1 MITRRKIVLAFAAG
15 AAVAPVASHA
25 QRQPTKVARIGFL
38 GLASSTGWATRVEAL
53 RGGLRDL
60 GYIEGRNIFIEFRW
74 AEGKYDRLPNLADEL
89 VRLNVD
95 VLVTAGTPGTLTAKR
110 ATSTIPIVMAASG
123 DAVAM
128 GLVDSLARPGGN
140 ITGSTFFDPQITAKR
155 LEVLKEAI
163 PRVARVAVLLNPDNS
178 ASTGPVLKAM
188 QIAAESRKIALRKFE
203 VSRPNEL
210 DSAFVAMVQGRV
222 DAVAILDDGLFLANA
237 RALAGIAVNNRLPL
251 IGSKEFVEAGGF
263 IGYGVN
269 LLELWRRAAYFVDR
283 ILKGTRPSDLPV
295 EQATKFELL
304 VNLKTAK
311 ALGIT
316 VPRSLLLRA
325 DRVIE

>member
-1 MITRRKIVLAFAAG
+1 
-15 AAVAPVASHA
+15 
-25 QRQPTKVARIGFL
+25 
-38 GLASSTGWATRVEAL
+38 
-53 RGGLRDL
+53 
-60 GYIEGRNIFIEFRW
+60 
-74 AEGKYDRLPNLADEL
+74 
-89 VRLNVD
+89 
-95 VLVTAGTPGTLTAKR
+95 
-110 ATSTIPIVMAASG
+110 
-123 DAVAM
+123 
-128 GLVDSLARPGGN
+128 
-140 ITGSTFFDPQITAKR
+140 
-155 LEVLKEAI
+155 
-163 PRVARVAVLLNPDNS
+163 
-178 ASTGPVLKAM
+178 M

-237 RALAGIAVNNRLPL
+237 RALADIAVNNRLPL
-251 IGSKEFVEAGGF
+251 IGSNEFVEAGGF

-283 ILKGTRPSDLPV
+283 ILKGARPSDLPV

-311 ALGIT
+311 ALGIR

>member
-1 MITRRKIVLAFAAG
+1 
-15 AAVAPVASHA
+15 
-25 QRQPTKVARIGFL
+25 
-38 GLASSTGWATRVEAL
+38 VEAL
-53 RGGLRDL
+53 RVGLRDL
-60 GYIEGRNIFIEFRW
+60 GYIEGRNIVIEFRW

-123 DAVAM
+123 DAVAT

-163 PRVARVAVLLNPDNS
+163 PRVAQVAALLNPDNP

-203 VSRPNEL
+203 VSRPNEF

-237 RALAGIAVNNRLPL
+237 RALADIAVNNRLPL

-283 ILKGTRPSDLPV
+283 ILKGTRPGDLPV

-311 ALGIT
+311 ALGIR